1 MKTPVAS
8 PVWLATALCGLLA
21 FAPATPLAES
31 QAQPSLGFLVGK
43 QVTSVVRLSKAP
55 AATNASARGGAAVV
69 MTGPSEQV
77 ISRAFAVRKGKAAD
91 ELLVEQLIQRV
102 QMTVV
107 SPLGKSEY
115 DSNNSFERDLV
126 TAALGQRYDPYI
138 SKPRT
143 SVYSTRTSP
152 AAPAADP
159 KFESV
164 WTTNLPTLCG
174 TSAVQGIVLA
184 RVPANPSPGSTWV
197 DSVRN
202 GQTTTVN
209 QYKVLKKDGDLL
221 TLALASRLAPG
232 ARQAQTSTGTGPG
245 GMASATSTT
254 SVVNYDGEL
263 RVRQASG
270 FVEEMHLTKHTS
282 GVINAAGQSMTNETT
297 AKVDLAN
304 TIR

>member
-1 MKTPVAS
+1 MKMHTAHS
-8 PVWLATALCGLLA
+8 VWLSTGLCGLLA
-21 FAPATPLAES
+21 FASTKPLPEL
-31 QAQPSLGFLVGK
+31 QAQPSLGFLIGK
-43 QVTSVVRLSKAP
+43 HVTSVVRLSKAP
-55 AATNASARGGAAVV
+55 ATNNSAQGGTAVV

-91 ELLVEQLIQRV
+91 ELLVEQLVQRV

-143 SVYSTRTSP
+143 SVYPNRTNSATP
-152 AAPAADP
+152 VADP

-174 TSAVQGIVLA
+174 TNVVQGIVLA
-184 RVPANPSPGSTWV
+184 HVPANPNPGSAWV

-202 GQTTTVN
+202 GQTMTVN
-209 QYKVLKKDGDLL
+209 RYKVVKKDGDLL
-221 TLALASRLAPG
+221 MLALTSRLAPG
-232 ARQAQTSTGTGPG
+232 VRQSQTSSSAGPS
-245 GMASATSTT
+245 GMASATSTIN
-254 SVVNYDGEL
+254 VVEYDGEL

-270 FVEEMHLTKHTS
+270 FVEEMHLTKHTVS
-282 GVINAAGQSMTNETT
+282 VVNAAGQSMTNEAT
-297 AKVDLAN
+297 AKVDLTN
-304 TIR
+304 SIR

>member
-1 MKTPVAS
+1 MKMHAAHS
-8 PVWLATALCGLLA
+8 VWLATGLCSLLA

-31 QAQPSLGFLVGK
+31 QAQPSLGFLIGK
-43 QVTSVVRLSKAP
+43 HVTSVVRLSKTP
-55 AATNASARGGAAVV
+55 AATNNRAQGGTAVV

-77 ISRAFAVRKGKAAD
+77 ISRSFAVRKGKVDD

-143 SVYSTRTSP
+143 SVYPTRTST
-152 AAPAADP
+152 ATPAADP
-159 KFESV
+159 NFESV
-164 WTTNLPTLCG
+164 WTTNLPALCG
-174 TSAVQGIVLA
+174 TNVLQGILLA
-184 RVPANPSPGSTWV
+184 HVPANPSPGSTWV

-209 QYKVLKKDGDLL
+209 QYKVVKKDGDLL

-232 ARQAQTSTGTGPG
+232 VRQSQTSSSAGPS
-245 GMASATSTT
+245 GMASATSTVN
-254 SVVNYDGEL
+254 VVEYNGEL

-270 FVEEMHLTKHTS
+270 FVEEMHLTKHTA
-282 GVINAAGQSMTNETT
+282 GVVNAAGQSMTNEAT
-297 AKVDLAN
+297 AKIDLAN

>member
-1 MKTPVAS
+1 M
-8 PVWLATALCGLLA
+8 
-21 FAPATPLAES
+21 PLAGS
-31 QAQPSLGFLVGK
+31 QAQPSLGFLIGK
-43 QVTSVVRLSKAP
+43 RVTSVVRLSKTP
-55 AATNASARGGAAVV
+55 AATDASAQGGAAVV

-77 ISRAFAVRKGKAAD
+77 ISRAFAVRKGKADD

-126 TAALGQRYDPYI
+126 TSALGQRYDPYV

-143 SVYSTRTSP
+143 SVYPTQTSTT
-152 AAPAADP
+152 APAADP

-164 WTTNLPTLCG
+164 WTTNLPLLCG
-174 TSAVQGIVLA
+174 TNVVQGIVLA

-197 DSVRN
+197 DSVRS

-209 QYKVLKKDGDLL
+209 QYKVVKKDDDLL
-221 TLALASRLAPG
+221 TLTLASRLAPG
-232 ARQAQTSTGTGPG
+232 VRQPQTSSSAGPG
-245 GMASATSTT
+245 GTASATSTVN
-254 SVVNYDGEL
+254 VVEYNGEL
-263 RVRQASG
+263 RVRQVSG

-282 GVINAAGQSMTNETT
+282 GVINAAGQSMTNEAT